1 MTKNKSLR
9 KLIEFLNKECLVTQG
24 ELAEGL
30 GISRAVV
37 SKYFSDKENYVLPI
51 VRENIISLF
60 NYIKK
65 NEDNPPTA
73 KGITDAK
80 LSVEEKEKKIK
91 AAMDFREQ
99 IASVDE
105 FLEMAGYLPEHNKNI
120 QVSTNIFQM
129 VLEIATELELLS
141 VENAQ
146 NLSFDFKSLL
156 HTKSKTSSQTDE
168 DDRKDYL
175 DKRIGEIVTDNRIP
189 LTLIE
194 KLSIKQKLQKVKIK
208 LEQRNKK
215 TFTEQEALA
224 LFISIAIKEKL
235 LRDLED
241 ISIRLEKVEYQTL
254 SFSINSGDEF
264 KDLHQII
271 WGKIARQEEWKLVGY
286 TEENKMLECDTF
298 HESEPVLLAKLTC
311 IFRYKNQAE
320 KLTFTYTS
328 NNTFLEN
335 GVAAIGLN
343 LGFSPEL
350 GDINFLSTKVIS
362 TDKNGLVETTVLLKE
377 KVGENDNK
385 YQYYQATWVDIDTF
399 KSTLQ
404 AILSASIHWLSYHAR
419 DNNNGLLQLGNYQSL
434 CVELT
439 KIRHRAFNA
448 RRTLN
453 DFQFLDDECGDS
465 NITGI
470 VDDAINQLKK
480 LEKEDYLGVGKITEA
495 YRINFYL
502 CYLEAQIIRLR
513 RFNTQGNIQQVTE
526 ILNNIK
532 ETQDKYFNS
541 EEMIKNNFANLM
553 KLRDVE
559 DYLYKFSIGHEDVF
573 NLNNLNDL
581 KKVKNDQNNSGK
593 ENDADKDA
601 GLDVYTSLSEV
612 YGNVARFQFY
622 LSDDKDTLI
631 KARENFLKAAYHAS
645 RMGAKRRTA
654 KWITFAGRV
663 NVRLGSRNNDL
674 IPIEQY
680 LYLSKAIISKGV
692 SAEYK
697 PIFRD
702 ALESEI
708 NLLRGELHFMGRKY
722 EQAFYC
728 FLLAL
733 KGSIFLG
740 FNRRISDSLYNLHR
754 CYKKLGGTSIRSLL
768 EKQESCFQL
777 HEDKRELN
785 PQSNAASEAA
795 IDLVN
800 NYLQNVQNSESFQNN
815 NSKDYIIPTDSFL
828 NTAKGIWTQWYRAMT
843 DSSEIDSQHPV
854 AILMDQGK
862 WLSILED

>member
-1 MTKNKSLR
+1 
-9 KLIEFLNKECLVTQG
+9 
-24 ELAEGL
+24 
-30 GISRAVV
+30 
-37 SKYFSDKENYVLPI
+37 
-51 VRENIISLF
+51 
-60 NYIKK
+60 
-65 NEDNPPTA
+65 
-73 KGITDAK
+73 
-80 LSVEEKEKKIK
+80 
-91 AAMDFREQ
+91 
-99 IASVDE
+99 
-105 FLEMAGYLPEHNKNI
+105 
-120 QVSTNIFQM
+120 
-129 VLEIATELELLS
+129 
-141 VENAQ
+141 
-146 NLSFDFKSLL
+146 
-156 HTKSKTSSQTDE
+156 
-168 DDRKDYL
+168 
-175 DKRIGEIVTDNRIP
+175 
-189 LTLIE
+189 
-194 KLSIKQKLQKVKIK
+194 
-208 LEQRNKK
+208 
-215 TFTEQEALA
+215 
-224 LFISIAIKEKL
+224 
-235 LRDLED
+235 
-241 ISIRLEKVEYQTL
+241 
-254 SFSINSGDEF
+254 
-264 KDLHQII
+264 
-271 WGKIARQEEWKLVGY
+271 
-286 TEENKMLECDTF
+286 
-298 HESEPVLLAKLTC
+298 
-311 IFRYKNQAE
+311 
-320 KLTFTYTS
+320 
-328 NNTFLEN
+328 
-335 GVAAIGLN
+335 
-343 LGFSPEL
+343 L

-399 KSTLQ
+399 KATLQ

-470 VDDAINQLKK
+470 VDDAIDQLKK

-541 EEMIKNNFANLM
+541 GEMIKNNFANLM

-573 NLNNLNDL
+573 NLNNLEKALNYP
-581 KKVKNDQNNSGK
+581 NNSGK

-631 KARENFLKAAYHAS
+631 NARENFLKAAYHAS

-663 NVRLGSRNNDL
+663 NVRLGNQNNEL

-697 PIFRD
+697 PI
-702 ALESEI
+702 
-708 NLLRGELHFMGRKY
+708 
-722 EQAFYC
+722 
-728 FLLAL
+728 
-733 KGSIFLG
+733 
-740 FNRRISDSLYNLHR
+740 
-754 CYKKLGGTSIRSLL
+754 
-768 EKQESCFQL
+768 
-777 HEDKRELN
+777 
-785 PQSNAASEAA
+785 
-795 IDLVN
+795 
-800 NYLQNVQNSESFQNN
+800 
-815 NSKDYIIPTDSFL
+815 
-828 NTAKGIWTQWYRAMT
+828 
-843 DSSEIDSQHPV
+843 
-854 AILMDQGK
+854 
-862 WLSILED
+862 

>member
-1 MTKNKSLR
+1 MTKKSLR

-175 DKRIGEIVTDNRIP
+175 AERIAEIVTDNRIP

-271 WGKIARQEEWKLVGY
+271 WGKIAREEEWKLVVY
-286 TEENKMLECDTF
+286 TEENKMLEVDTF
-298 HESEPVLLAKLTC
+298 HEYEPVLLAKLTC

-320 KLTFTYTS
+320 RLTFTYMS

-377 KVGENDNK
+377 KVDENENK

-399 KSTLQ
+399 KATLQ

-434 CVELT
+434 CV
-439 KIRHRAFNA
+439 
-448 RRTLN
+448 
-453 DFQFLDDECGDS
+453 
-465 NITGI
+465 
-470 VDDAINQLKK
+470 
-480 LEKEDYLGVGKITEA
+480 
-495 YRINFYL
+495 
-502 CYLEAQIIRLR
+502 
-513 RFNTQGNIQQVTE
+513 
-526 ILNNIK
+526 
-532 ETQDKYFNS
+532 
-541 EEMIKNNFANLM
+541 
-553 KLRDVE
+553 
-559 DYLYKFSIGHEDVF
+559 
-573 NLNNLNDL
+573 
-581 KKVKNDQNNSGK
+581 
-593 ENDADKDA
+593 
-601 GLDVYTSLSEV
+601 
-612 YGNVARFQFY
+612 
-622 LSDDKDTLI
+622 
-631 KARENFLKAAYHAS
+631 
-645 RMGAKRRTA
+645 
-654 KWITFAGRV
+654 
-663 NVRLGSRNNDL
+663 
-674 IPIEQY
+674 
-680 LYLSKAIISKGV
+680 
-692 SAEYK
+692 
-697 PIFRD
+697 
-702 ALESEI
+702 
-708 NLLRGELHFMGRKY
+708 
-722 EQAFYC
+722 
-728 FLLAL
+728 
-733 KGSIFLG
+733 
-740 FNRRISDSLYNLHR
+740 
-754 CYKKLGGTSIRSLL
+754 
-768 EKQESCFQL
+768 
-777 HEDKRELN
+777 
-785 PQSNAASEAA
+785 
-795 IDLVN
+795 
-800 NYLQNVQNSESFQNN
+800 
-815 NSKDYIIPTDSFL
+815 
-828 NTAKGIWTQWYRAMT
+828 
-843 DSSEIDSQHPV
+843 
-854 AILMDQGK
+854 
-862 WLSILED
+862 

>member
-1 MTKNKSLR
+1 MTKKSLR

-168 DDRKDYL
+168 DDREDYLDEDDRKDYL
-175 DKRIGEIVTDNRIP
+175 DKRIGKIVTDNRIP

-194 KLSIKQKLQKVKIK
+194 KLSIKQKLEKVKKK

-215 TFTEQEALA
+215 TFTKQEALA

-271 WGKIARQEEWKLVGY
+271 WGKIAREEEWKLVGY
-286 TEENKMLECDTF
+286 TEKNKMLEVDTF

-320 KLTFTYTS
+320 KLTFTYMS

-350 GDINFLSTKVIS
+350 GDIIS
-362 TDKNGLVETTVLLKE
+362 ITETSIS
-377 KVGENDNK
+377 
-385 YQYYQATWVDIDTF
+385 YQQKLYQ
-399 KSTLQ
+399 
-404 AILSASIHWLSYHAR
+404 
-419 DNNNGLLQLGNYQSL
+419 
-434 CVELT
+434 LT
-439 KIRHRAFNA
+439 K
-448 RRTLN
+448 
-453 DFQFLDDECGDS
+453 
-465 NITGI
+465 
-470 VDDAINQLKK
+470 
-480 LEKEDYLGVGKITEA
+480 
-495 YRINFYL
+495 
-502 CYLEAQIIRLR
+502 
-513 RFNTQGNIQQVTE
+513 
-526 ILNNIK
+526 
-532 ETQDKYFNS
+532 
-541 EEMIKNNFANLM
+541 
-553 KLRDVE
+553 
-559 DYLYKFSIGHEDVF
+559 
-573 NLNNLNDL
+573 
-581 KKVKNDQNNSGK
+581 
-593 ENDADKDA
+593 
-601 GLDVYTSLSEV
+601 
-612 YGNVARFQFY
+612 
-622 LSDDKDTLI
+622 
-631 KARENFLKAAYHAS
+631 
-645 RMGAKRRTA
+645 MG
-654 KWITFAGRV
+654 
-663 NVRLGSRNNDL
+663 
-674 IPIEQY
+674 
-680 LYLSKAIISKGV
+680 
-692 SAEYK
+692 
-697 PIFRD
+697 
-702 ALESEI
+702 
-708 NLLRGELHFMGRKY
+708 
-722 EQAFYC
+722 
-728 FLLAL
+728 
-733 KGSIFLG
+733 
-740 FNRRISDSLYNLHR
+740 
-754 CYKKLGGTSIRSLL
+754 
-768 EKQESCFQL
+768 
-777 HEDKRELN
+777 
-785 PQSNAASEAA
+785 
-795 IDLVN
+795 
-800 NYLQNVQNSESFQNN
+800 
-815 NSKDYIIPTDSFL
+815 
-828 NTAKGIWTQWYRAMT
+828 
-843 DSSEIDSQHPV
+843 
-854 AILMDQGK
+854 
-862 WLSILED
+862 